1 MKAIFRNFQVTLQR
15 FRLASILNLL
25 GLSVAFAAFIIILI
39 QVRYERTFDTSYK
52 KSGRIYRIEST
63 LIPTE
68 SNLSSREAYSS
79 FLARPL
85 IEMLLP
91 SAPRIEAYSIMY
103 GASSEIYAKYKTAEG
118 EERGMILPIRKVSAG
133 ITDVFDMEILEGIAG
148 SLSEPGKALL
158 PESLAQ
164 KMYGQASPVGRQI
177 FLPDGTFF
185 TIGAVYKDFPEN
197 TSIVN
202 DIKINM
208 ADAYKN
214 DWTDWA
220 LTLFVAL
227 SPEASPEEAAGQLT
241 DFFEKTGLGK
251 QMGFTQPVTFRL
263 DPIESIYYRH
273 DINLDIT
280 PKGNRMITYILLSIA
295 LLVVAIATVNFLN
308 FSAALTPARIRSIN
322 IRKVLGESTTSLRF
336 ALIFEALGIYLLAF
350 FLALCW
356 VWLFHKAGL
365 SFILLAPAELLKN
378 TGVLWH
384 TFLLAGTAGIVT
396 GIYPAFYMTSF
407 HPALILKGTFGMSPT
422 GRTIRIALT
431 GFQFLI
437 STGLIISSLFIW
449 LQNRYMYHMEGII
462 NNSRIV
468 TVTLDKEIMSGHGDM
483 LIGKLKST
491 PSIADVATSDWPV
504 GFLDYYLYTYSK
516 SPQDEDIMYYFI
528 PVSYNFTEMMG
539 IEIIEG
545 RNFDKTDQTAP
556 GEKLLLNELAAR
568 QFNVKPGDK
577 LANGSQVIGIIKDF
591 HFMNLR
597 KKIEPMALTSGQ
609 SQNPILQPTL
619 YIRTTGNAYTAVKK
633 IKDCIAEIDPLYPV
647 EIKFYDQ
654 LFEQAY
660 QKERNTS
667 VQISMFSLLTIII
680 SLMGVFGLVTFETQY
695 RQKEIGIR
703 KIMGAT
709 VTEILVIFYKKFAWI
724 IFVSFL
730 LAAPVTWYGLN
741 KWLQAFAYR
750 TTLQGWIFI
759 LSLLIVLI
767 ITFVTVTLQ
776 SWQVATSDP
785 VHSLKSE

>member
-91 SAPRIEAYSIMY
+91 SAPR
-103 GASSEIYAKYKTAEG
+103 
-118 EERGMILPIRKVSAG
+118 
-133 ITDVFDMEILEGIAG
+133 
-148 SLSEPGKALL
+148 
-158 PESLAQ
+158 
-164 KMYGQASPVGRQI
+164 
-177 FLPDGTFF
+177 
-185 TIGAVYKDFPEN
+185 
-197 TSIVN
+197 
-202 DIKINM
+202 
-208 ADAYKN
+208 
-214 DWTDWA
+214 
-220 LTLFVAL
+220 
-227 SPEASPEEAAGQLT
+227 
-241 DFFEKTGLGK
+241 
-251 QMGFTQPVTFRL
+251 
-263 DPIESIYYRH
+263 
-273 DINLDIT
+273 
-280 PKGNRMITYILLSIA
+280 
-295 LLVVAIATVNFLN
+295 
-308 FSAALTPARIRSIN
+308 
-322 IRKVLGESTTSLRF
+322 
-336 ALIFEALGIYLLAF
+336 
-350 FLALCW
+350 
-356 VWLFHKAGL
+356 
-365 SFILLAPAELLKN
+365 
-378 TGVLWH
+378 
-384 TFLLAGTAGIVT
+384 
-396 GIYPAFYMTSF
+396 
-407 HPALILKGTFGMSPT
+407 
-422 GRTIRIALT
+422 
-431 GFQFLI
+431 
-437 STGLIISSLFIW
+437 
-449 LQNRYMYHMEGII
+449 
-462 NNSRIV
+462 
-468 TVTLDKEIMSGHGDM
+468 
-483 LIGKLKST
+483 
-491 PSIADVATSDWPV
+491 IADVATSDWPV

-619 YIRTTGNAYTAVKK
+619 YIRTTGNAYAAIKK

-695 RQKEIGIR
+695 RRKEISIR

-724 IFVSFL
+724 VFVSFL
-730 LAAPVTWYGLN
+730 LAAPVAWYGLN

-776 SWQVATSDP
+776 SWLVATSDP